1 VVKYL
6 FTCFDIVITV
16 LRTIKVFKVRFQI
29 HDDLLL
35 WHKCDTT
42 FILAG
47 LVPGG
52 CDPLPAANCSQDLLQ
67 RATIV
72 VAIAVV
78 VPATTVVVATT
89 VVAIAVVVPATTVAV
104 VVAIAVIVPAATVVV
119 VSVAIVVPAATVAVS
134 TATIVVPV
142 AVVVPATAV
151 AVATSIQQLLALV
164 AVEFRSAAGVVAV
177 HFSLELS
184 RGPAVPACCADRR
197 GSLNSCPAVPAA
209 VAAPVSANQ
218 IADILQ
224 VAPPLA

>member
-1 VVKYL
+1 MVKYL
-6 FTCFDIVITV
+6 FTCFDIVITF
-16 LRTIKVFKVRFQI
+16 LQTIKVFKVRFQI
-29 HDDLLL
+29 HNDLLL

-67 RATIV
+67 RAT
-72 VAIAVV
+72 
-78 VPATTVVVATT
+78 T
-89 VVAIAVVVPATTVAV
+89 VVAIAVVVPAATVAV
-104 VVAIAVIVPAATVVV
+104 VVAIAVIVPAATVV
-119 VSVAIVVPAATVAVS
+119 AVS
-134 TATIVVPV
+134 AATIVVPV

-209 VAAPVSANQ
+209 VAATVSANQ

>member
-78 VPATTVVVATT
+78 VPATTVAVATT
-89 VVAIAVVVPATTVAV
+89 VVAIAVVVPAATVAV
-104 VVAIAVIVPAATVVV
+104 VVAIAVVVPAATVV
-119 VSVAIVVPAATVAVS
+119 VSVAIVVPAATVVVS

-218 IADILQ
+218 IAESFR
-224 VAPPLA
+224 